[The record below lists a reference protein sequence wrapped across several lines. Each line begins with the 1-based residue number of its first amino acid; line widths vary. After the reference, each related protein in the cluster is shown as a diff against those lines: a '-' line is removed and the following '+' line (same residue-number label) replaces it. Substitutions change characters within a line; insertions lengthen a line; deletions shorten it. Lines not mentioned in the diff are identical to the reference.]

1 MKLLRY
7 GPKGHEK
14 PGCLD
19 ADGHVRDLS
28 SHTDDFVGCSVSL
41 ENIAKLK
48 TIDTTT
54 LPLVDGDIRIARA
67 LADVPNFFCIGLNY
81 AKHAAETGS
90 ELPPEPLIFNKA
102 TSALSDPFGTIQIPR
117 DSKHVDW
124 EAELGV
130 VIGKEASYVSEA
142 DALDYVAAYCTV
154 NDVSERVFQ
163 KHRGGQWV
171 KGKSAPTFGPVGP
184 YLVTADEIAD
194 PQNMNVNCSV
204 NGEMQQNSNTS
215 DMIFGVAQIIS
226 AMSQYFTLR
235 VGDIIA
241 TGTPEGVG
249 AGKKPKTQFM
259 RDGDV
264 IITEIEGLGAQ
275 HHTVKGWG

>member
-7 GPKGHEK
+7 GPKGQEK

-19 ADGHVRDLS
+19 ANGDIRNLSAHVDNFIG
-28 SHTDDFVGCSVSL
+28 TTVSI
-41 ENIAKLK
+41 ETMAKLK
-48 TIDTTT
+48 SINTNT
-54 LPLVDGDIRIARA
+54 LPLVDGRPRIGCA

-90 ELPPEPLIFNKA
+90 TLPPEPLIFNKA
-102 TSALSDPFGTIQIPR
+102 TSALSGPFDFIQIPQG
-117 DSKHVDW
+117 STHVDW

-130 VIGKEASYVSEA
+130 VIGKEASYVSES
-142 DALDYVAAYCTV
+142 DALDYIAAYCTI
-154 NDVSERVFQ
+154 NDVSEREFQ
-163 KHRGGQWV
+163 KNRGGQWI

-184 YLVTADEIAD
+184 YLVTADEITD
-194 PQNMNVNCSV
+194 PQNLNLSCSV
-204 NGEMQQNSNTS
+204 NGAVQQNSNTS
-215 DMIFGVAQIIS
+215 DMIFTVAQIIS

-249 AGKKPKTQFM
+249 AGQKPVPRFLQ
-259 RDGDV
+259 DGDIV
-264 IITEIEGLGAQ
+264 ETTVQGLGTQ
-275 HHTVKGWG
+275 RLTVQA

>member
-1 MKLLRY
+1 MKLLRF
-7 GPKGHEK
+7 GPEGNEK

-19 ADGHVRDLS
+19 TDGNIRDLS
-28 SHTDDFVGCSVSL
+28 AHAADFVGNGVSL
-41 ENIAKLK
+41 DTLETLK
-48 TIDTTT
+48 ALDPTT
-54 LPLVDGDIRIARA
+54 LPLVTGEPRIARA

-102 TSALSDPFGTIQIPR
+102 TSALNDPFGTIQIPR

-124 EAELGV
+124 EVELGV
-130 VIGKEASYVSEA
+130 VIGREASYVSEA
-142 DALDYVAAYCTV
+142 DALDYVAGYCTV

-194 PQNMNVNCSV
+194 PQNLNVFCSV
-204 NGEMQQNSNTS
+204 NGDMQQNSNTS
-215 DMIFGVAQIIS
+215 DMIFNVAQIIS

-249 AGKKPKTQFM
+249 AGKKPQTQFM

-264 IITEIEGLGAQ
+264 IITEVEGLGAQ
-275 HHTVKGWG
+275 RHVVKGWG

>member
-19 ADGHVRDLS
+19 ASGNIRDLS
-28 SHTDDFVGCSVSL
+28 NHIADFSGNTVSL
-41 ENIAKLK
+41 QTIDKLK
-48 TIDTTT
+48 ALDTST
-54 LPLVDGDIRIARA
+54 LPIVEGNPRIGCT

-90 ELPPEPLIFNKA
+90 TLPPEPLIFNKA
-102 TSALSDPFGTIQIPR
+102 TSALNGPFDTLQIPQN
-117 DSKHVDW
+117 SSHMDW
-124 EAELGV
+124 EVELGV
-130 VIGKEASYVSEA
+130 VIGKEASYISEA
-142 DALDYVAAYCTV
+142 EALDYIAGYCV
-154 NDVSERVFQ
+154 INDVSEREFQ

-184 YLVTADEIAD
+184 YLVTTDEIFD
-194 PQNMNVNCSV
+194 PQNLSLSCTV

-215 DMIFGVAQIIS
+215 DMIFTVAQIIS
-226 AMSQYFTLR
+226 SMSHYFALR

-249 AGKKPKTQFM
+249 AGKKPTPQFLK
-259 RDGDV
+259 DGDIV
-264 IITEIEGLGAQ
+264 ELSVENLGTQ
-275 HHTVKGWG
+275 RQTVRA

>member
-7 GPKGHEK
+7 GPKGQEK

-19 ADGHVRDLS
+19 VNGDIRDLS
-28 SHTDDFVGCSVSL
+28 AHVDDFTGTTVSIKTL
-41 ENIAKLK
+41 AKLK
-48 TIDTTT
+48 SIDINT
-54 LPLVDGDIRIARA
+54 LPLIENSPRIGCA

-90 ELPPEPLIFNKA
+90 TLPPEPLIFNKA
-102 TSALSDPFGTIQIPR
+102 TSALNGPFDFIQIPQ
-117 DSKHVDW
+117 SSSHVDW
-124 EAELGV
+124 EVELGV

-142 DALDYVAAYCTV
+142 DALDYISAYCTI
-154 NDVSERVFQ
+154 NDVSEREFQ
-163 KHRGGQWV
+163 KNRGGQWV

-184 YLVTADEIAD
+184 YLVTTDEISD
-194 PQNMNVNCSV
+194 PQNLNLSCSV
-204 NGEMQQNSNTS
+204 NGDVQQNSNTS
-215 DMIFGVAQIIS
+215 DMIFTVAQIVS

-249 AGKKPKTQFM
+249 AGQKPMPRFLQ
-259 RDGDV
+259 DGDILETTV
-264 IITEIEGLGAQ
+264 QGLGTQ
-275 HHTVKGWG
+275 RLTVQA

>member
-7 GPKGHEK
+7 GPQGQEK

-19 ADGHVRDLS
+19 ANGDIRDLS
-28 SHTDDFVGCSVSL
+28 VHIDDFTGTTVS
-41 ENIAKLK
+41 NKTMAKLK
-48 TIDTTT
+48 SIDTNT
-54 LPLVDGDIRIARA
+54 LPVVTGDPRIGCA

-90 ELPPEPLIFNKA
+90 TLPPEPLIFNKA
-102 TSALSDPFGTIQIPR
+102 TSALNGPFDFIQVPQGSSR
-117 DSKHVDW
+117 VDW
-124 EAELGV
+124 EVELGV

-142 DALDYVAAYCTV
+142 DALDYISAYCTV
-154 NDVSERVFQ
+154 NDVSEREFQ
-163 KHRGGQWV
+163 KNRGGQWV

-184 YLVTADEIAD
+184 YLVTTDEIAD
-194 PQNMNVNCSV
+194 PQSLNLSCSV
-204 NGEMQQNSNTS
+204 NGAIQQNSNTS
-215 DMIFGVAQIIS
+215 DMIFTVAQIVS

-249 AGKKPKTQFM
+249 AGQKPVPRFLQ
-259 RDGDV
+259 DGDIV
-264 IITEIEGLGAQ
+264 ETTVQGLGTQ
-275 HHTVKGWG
+275 RSTVKA

>member
-7 GPKGHEK
+7 GPKGQEK

-19 ADGHVRDLS
+19 MDGNIRDLS
-28 SHTDDFVGCSVSL
+28 AHTDDFAGNAVSL
-41 ENIAKLK
+41 ENLAQLK
-48 TIDTTT
+48 SIDIDT
-54 LPLVDGDIRIARA
+54 LPMVTGSPRIGCA

-90 ELPPEPLIFNKA
+90 TLPPEPLIFNKA
-102 TSALSDPFGTIQIPR
+102 TSALNGPFDIIQVPQGSTRI
-117 DSKHVDW
+117 DW
-124 EAELGV
+124 EVELGV

-142 DALDYVAAYCTV
+142 DALDYIAAYCTT
-154 NDVSERVFQ
+154 NDVSEREFQ
-163 KHRGGQWV
+163 KNRGGQWV

-194 PQNMNVNCSV
+194 PQDLDLTCTI
-204 NGEMQQNSNTS
+204 NGEVKQSSNTS
-215 DMIFGVAQIIS
+215 DMIFSVAQIIS
-226 AMSQYFTLR
+226 SMSKYFTLR

-249 AGKKPKTQFM
+249 MGQKPERQFLLN
-259 RDGDV
+259 GDV
-264 IITEIEGLGAQ
+264 VETHVAGLGMQ
-275 HHTVKGWG
+275 RMTVKA

>member
-7 GPKGHEK
+7 GPKGQEK

-19 ADGHVRDLS
+19 ANGDIRDLS
-28 SHTDDFVGCSVSL
+28 AHVDNFIGTTVSI
-41 ENIAKLK
+41 ETMEKLK
-48 TIDTTT
+48 SIDTNT
-54 LPLVDGDIRIARA
+54 LPLVDGRPRIGCA

-90 ELPPEPLIFNKA
+90 TLPPEPLIFNKA
-102 TSALSDPFGTIQIPR
+102 TSALSGPFDFIQIPQG
-117 DSKHVDW
+117 STHVDW

-130 VIGKEASYVSEA
+130 VIGKEASYVSES
-142 DALDYVAAYCTV
+142 DALDYIAAYCTI
-154 NDVSERVFQ
+154 NDVSEREFQ
-163 KHRGGQWV
+163 KNRGGQWV

-184 YLVTADEIAD
+184 YLVTADEITD
-194 PQNMNVNCSV
+194 PQNLNLSCSV
-204 NGEMQQNSNTS
+204 NGAVQQNSNTS
-215 DMIFGVAQIIS
+215 DMIFTVAQIIS

-249 AGKKPKTQFM
+249 AGQKPVPRFLQ
-259 RDGDV
+259 DGDIV
-264 IITEIEGLGAQ
+264 ETTVQGLGTQ
-275 HHTVKGWG
+275 RLTVQA

>member
-7 GPKGHEK
+7 GPEEREK

-19 ADGHVRDLS
+19 ADGNIRDLS
-28 SHTDDFVGCSVSL
+28 AYTADFVGASVSL
-41 ENIAKLK
+41 ENIEKLK
-48 TIDTTT
+48 ALDPTT
-54 LPLVDGDIRIARA
+54 LPLVEGDTRIARA
-67 LADVPNFFCIGLNY
+67 LSDVPNFFCIGLNY

-90 ELPPEPLIFNKA
+90 KLPPEPLIFNKA
-102 TSALSDPFGTIQIPR
+102 TSALSDPYGTIQIPR

-124 EAELGV
+124 EVELGV

-142 DALDYVAAYCTV
+142 DALDYVAAYCTI

-184 YLVTADEIAD
+184 YLVTRDEIAD
-194 PQNMNVNCSV
+194 PQNLKVNCSV
-204 NGEMQQNSNTS
+204 NGEMQQDSNTS

-249 AGKKPKTQFM
+249 AGKKPQTQFM

-264 IITEIEGLGAQ
+264 IVTEVEGLGVQ
-275 HHTVKGWG
+275 RHTVKGWD